1 MKFRDLHRFAFLKSG
16 ANSNRILK
24 YEGVKSATDLTPVF
38 SMYKVNGE
46 YPTKTYDTYQNYSE
60 CWKLQVGIR
69 YVFN

>member
-1 MKFRDLHRFAFLKSG
+1 MKSD
-16 ANSNRILK
+16 
-24 YEGVKSATDLTPVF
+24 TDLTPVF

>member
-1 MKFRDLHRFAFLKSG
+1 MGYLQDQHRFQQQP
-16 ANSNRILK
+16 NP
-24 YEGVKSATDLTPVF
+24 EGVKSATDLTPVF